1 MFKTNPMKIINNLLY
16 FFITLIFLACNTPS
30 DNIESNIVVRNIIN
44 GNAKYGGE
52 LNLSEEESFNSIF
65 PAKVIDV
72 TSAKIVSQ
80 IHNGLVKFDTK
91 DLSILPSIAKD
102 WEINEDETQYTFNL
116 RNNVF
121 FHDDPCFKNGKGR
134 KVTAQDF
141 KFSLELLCNA
151 EFENSYNMINNK
163 IIGTTDL
170 FNKEASELKGVE
182 VINDTTL
189 IIKLDKPLY
198 SFIFTLAMPNLSVI
212 AKEAYEAYGID
223 MKVGTGAFKFTE
235 SKNELKDVYLIY
247 NENYYLSDTYGNK
260 LPYLDSIHFRFGLNK
275 NEELESFKNNKLSL
289 IHGLP
294 ANEIAVVVSES
305 INDFKNSGNKPPKT
319 ILGRKP
325 ELATQY
331 YEFNILTEP
340 FNDIRVRKAFNY
352 AIDRQKILDNAL
364 NGQGNIGR
372 KGITPIVN
380 LFSNYNYDEIKGYD
394 YNPELARKLLAEAGY
409 PNGENFPNVRLEL
422 NLGGN
427 LHLPVAE
434 EVQQQL
440 YNTLNVSIEFEQVSF
455 KDKLEHSKY
464 GKSEMFRSAWVAD
477 YPSPETFLS
486 IFYGASVPESMEEAS
501 YPNTTRYTNA
511 TFDSLYLKGLH
522 HLKDIER
529 CHAFSQA
536 EKILMEDAPIM
547 ILWYQEDYMLYTSSL
562 KNFFFNSMMNVDL
575 SEVYLNKT
583 TDSTQTSK

>member
-1 MFKTNPMKIINNLLY
+1 MKIINNLLY
-16 FFITLIFLACNTPS
+16 LFITFIFLACNS
-30 DNIESNIVVRNIIN
+30 ESENIENDIIVREIIN
-44 GNAKYGGE
+44 GNAKYGGI
-52 LNLSEEESFNSIF
+52 LNLSEDESFTSIF

-102 WEINEDETQYTFNL
+102 WDINEDETQYTFNL

-141 KFSLELLCNA
+141 KFSLELLCNP

-163 IIGTTDL
+163 IIGTTAL
-170 FNKEASELKGVE
+170 FNKNASELKGIE

-189 IIKLDKPLY
+189 IIKLEKPLY

-235 SKNELKDVYLIY
+235 SKNELQDLYLVF
-247 NENYYLSDTYGNK
+247 NENYYLYDTYGNK
-260 LPYLDSIHFRFGLNK
+260 LPYIDSVHFHFGLSK
-275 NEELESFKNNKLSL
+275 TEELESFKNNKLSL

-305 INDFKNSGNKPPKT
+305 INDFKKSDNSPPKT

-331 YEFNILTEP
+331 YEFNILTKP

-455 KDKLEHSKY
+455 KEKLEHSKY

-477 YPSPETFLS
+477 YPSPESFLS
-486 IFYGASVPESMEEAS
+486 IFYGASVPESIEEAS
-501 YPNTTRYTNA
+501 YPNTTRYTNSS
-511 TFDSLYLKGLH
+511 FDSLYLKGLH

-547 ILWYQEDYMLYTSSL
+547 ILWYQEDYLLYTSSL
-562 KNFFFNSMMNVDL
+562 KNFFFNSMMNLDL

-583 TDSTQTSK
+583 NSSAETSK